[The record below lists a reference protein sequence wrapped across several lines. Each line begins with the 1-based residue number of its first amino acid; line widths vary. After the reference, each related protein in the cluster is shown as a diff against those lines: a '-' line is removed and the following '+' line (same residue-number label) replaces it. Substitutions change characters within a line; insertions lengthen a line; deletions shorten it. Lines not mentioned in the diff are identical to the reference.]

1 MAEEQ
6 TTQHDACM
14 ERFIALANEM
24 KDEGIPINVVSWSLM
39 TACGIYATYTVAGN
53 DGGLNPSGVD
63 KMADAFRQNLVNI
76 QDLRKRQQA
85 ARQAEHEATKNGDKK
100 A

>member
-6 TTQHDACM
+6 TTQHDDCM

-76 QDLRKRQQA
+76 QDLRKRQAA
-85 ARQAEHEATKNGDKK
+85 ARQAEDEAAKNSDSQ

>member
-6 TTQHDACM
+6 TTQHDDCM

-76 QDLRKRQQA
+76 QDLRKRQAA
-85 ARQAEHEATKNGDKK
+85 ARQAEDEAAKNSDTQ